1 MIGLVGCAQHNR
13 RAHLAALL
21 PKPVAIGRTPHAT
34 ARAAWREWTA
44 IGASPWVLKVSREGH
59 LLPWRHRPPP
69 CKVPP
74 LPVPSDVATWAAT
87 EVQRWAAW
95 GYARRA
101 TAEEEANAEWKFTS
115 FVADVKTK
123 PRLVIDFSPQNDH
136 LYDQAFKYEQL
147 PSFISALKQD
157 DHLFSWDITDAF
169 HHIYLAP
176 RERAPLAFRVA
187 GVLYFFLTLPF
198 GLKLAP
204 RALTK
209 VLRPAVAHLRQL
221 GYHVMP
227 YMDDFA
233 ATMAQTAPVTEAKAT
248 AGRVRVVALLERLG
262 LHVHPTKGATVGTT
276 TPEILGC
283 VLDTRRCLVLL
294 PAHRRKRIVG
304 AAHFLLRATCTDRR
318 WVRTR
323 ALQRFC
329 GLAASASLAVPL
341 ARFRLR
347 ALYSG
352 TVTYRHR
359 SRLPAR
365 ALQDLFW

>member
-1 MIGLVGCAQHNR
+1 MPGASCSRPTPLRATTALIGLVGCAQHNR
-13 RAHLAALL
+13 RARLAALQ
-21 PKPVAIGRTPHAT
+21 PKPVASGRTPHAT
-34 ARAAWREWTA
+34 ARAAWREWAA
-44 IGASPWVLKVSREGH
+44 IGASPWVLKVLREGH

-74 LPVPSDVATWAAT
+74 IPVPSDVATWAAT
-87 EVQRWAAW
+87 EVQRWTAW

-101 TAEEEANAEWKFTS
+101 TAEEEANAEWEFTS
-115 FVADVKTK
+115 FVADIKTK

-136 LYDQAFKYEQL
+136 L
-147 PSFISALKQD
+147 AL
-157 DHLFSWDITDAF
+157 
-169 HHIYLAP
+169 
-176 RERAPLAFRVA
+176 RERARLAFRVA
-187 GVLYFFLTLPF
+187 GVLYFLLTLPF

-209 VLRPAVAHLRQL
+209 VLRPVVAHLRQL

-248 AGRVRVVALLERLG
+248 AGRVRLVALLERFG
-262 LHVHPTKGATVGTT
+262 LHMHATKGATVGTT
-276 TPEILGC
+276 TFEILGC

-304 AAHFLLRATCTDRR
+304 AAHSLLRATCTDRR

-365 ALQDLFW
+365 ALQDLLW